1 MRTIFFVLAA
11 LPFCATS
18 HAVTTI
24 TADGVFEVEFV
35 GGDEGPII
43 DPPFTGEGS
52 FSLRENRWA
61 AFSFDMFGH
70 HWSIDDVD
78 PIRCP
83 IAPCFP
89 DANGD
94 LEVIAIFFADEA
106 GKGFLFFDFLQ
117 GIFTGRVEVADMGA
131 ELMRA
136 LPSGRES
143 MQVD

>member
-52 FSLRENRWA
+52 WEIWA
-61 AFSFDMFGH
+61 
-70 HWSIDDVD
+70 
-78 PIRCP
+78 
-83 IAPCFP
+83 
-89 DANGD
+89 
-94 LEVIAIFFADEA
+94 
-106 GKGFLFFDFLQ
+106 Q
-117 GIFTGRVEVADMGA
+117 